1 MWFKLFE
8 SFTPTSDSNTQIDGT
23 KLVPTAFITSRQL
36 ALKSVQPKKKT
47 PTGKRCQIPCL
58 APGNQKLLEPTFRGR
73 LGLQPMSKKMEV
85 HPRRLT
91 SENDTL
97 E

>member
-36 ALKSVQPKKKT
+36 ALKSVQPKKKNT
-47 PTGKRCQIPCL
+47 NRKAVPNSLPSTGKP
-58 APGNQKLLEPTFRGR
+58 KTFGANFSRKVGFTTNVEKN
-73 LGLQPMSKKMEV
+73 GGTPPKI
-85 HPRRLT
+85 
-91 SENDTL
+91 NI
-97 E
+97 